1 MRIIPVAIAVA
12 LGLAACAPTA
22 EVPADNMASAK
33 FVPSYY
39 EARTDT
45 GPNGEPVEIKAVK
58 SAYLNERTMRT
69 TVPYNGPE
77 SAGTIVVDP
86 YARLLYYVQGGGMA
100 ERYGVAVGKAGKTL
114 TGDAVIRRKVAW
126 PSWTPTA
133 NMVAEQPELYGP
145 LKGGVSGGLDNPL
158 GSRALYLYRGGRDTY
173 YRIHGTMDPS
183 SIGKATSAGCIR
195 MFNQDIMDLFN
206 RVPDNTPVHVRSAA
220 ESRQY
225 EGPVVESPEGYAL
238 PVDQTPAAT
247 TTTTAPGVSPVESA
261 VRG

>member
-1 MRIIPVAIAVA
+1 MRITPVAIAVA
-12 LGLAACAPTA
+12 LGLAACAPTQPTPTA
-22 EVPADNMASAK
+22 APEKVVPA
-33 FVPSYY
+33 YY

-45 GPNGEPVEIKAVK
+45 GPNGEPLPIKAVK

-86 YARLLYYVQGGGMA
+86 FARLLYYVQPGGMA
-100 ERYGVAVGKAGKTL
+100 ERYGVAVGKAGKNFSGNGTI
-114 TGDAVIRRKVAW
+114 ARKQEW

-133 NMVAEQPELYGP
+133 NMVATQPELYGP
-145 LKGGVSGGLDNPL
+145 LKGGMSGGLDNPL
-158 GSRALYLYRGGRDTY
+158 GSRALYLYQNGRDTY
-173 YRIHGTMDPS
+173 YRIHGTVDPS

-206 RVPDNTPVHVRSAA
+206 RVPNGTTVHVRSAA

-225 EGPVVESPEGYAL
+225 EGPVVESPEGYAI
-238 PVDQTPAAT
+238 PVNQTPAVTSAAA
-247 TTTTAPGVSPVESA
+247 APGVSPVESA
-261 VRG
+261 VGG